1 MNHRPFIVGFGA
13 DEILGFL
20 AGLFGSVMGVVAT
33 VVVMFLWAG
42 SDPLP
47 STEARRSH
55 AVSVSIWSALGC
67 ALPAILILLLF
78 VIGAFL
84 VGTQMSVRG
93 PWVVTGSGYLGA
105 NLP

>member
-47 STEARRSH
+47 DTEARRSH
-55 AVSVSIWSALGC
+55 AASVSIWSGIGC
-67 ALPAILILLLF
+67 ALPAILVLLLF
-78 VIGAFL
+78 VIGASL
-84 VGTQMSVRG
+84 LSPQMSVRG
-93 PWVVTGSGYLGA
+93 PWVGTGSGYLGA

>member
-1 MNHRPFIVGFGA
+1 MNNRPFIVGFGA

-47 STEARRSH
+47 NTEARRSH
-55 AVSVSIWSALGC
+55 AASVSIWSGLGC

-78 VIGAFL
+78 VIGACL
-84 VGTQMSVRG
+84 LSPQMSVGG